1 MEVVMKKLILSLT
14 LIVGVFVHAGSI
26 YAGINVSGNYC
37 NTNIAVHQ
45 GREDQTVTVTGLN
58 GLQVK
63 EASVSGSGVF
73 ATVMNKTLTSV
84 KIQFK
89 AYGNA
94 ATGNR
99 TVTIKSQ
106 LGSDTFTITVIQKA
120 SISGATLPT
129 FTGPYQSANITL
141 QGSGLTGLDAV
152 NVEVQQTPNTP
163 VLDSAGQ
170 PIAQAVTGTAVV
182 NTSSASHAGLTVNF
196 FKGGQ
201 PVQLTEARV
210 KLILRANQYNF
221 CSGFHGQ
228 QSGKLEYTVTLTAP
242 LGPNYVQSITFP
254 YGSSFNVGSL
264 ATIQIDLQ
272 RPASSSSQG
281 GEIVYWKP
289 VPTNAFEQSPGGTP
303 YNPNALNSITIPNGN
318 TFAQI
323 TIKVKLCP
331 GRAATNTVKIQTWRI
346 NTNTTQPPEFKEAQ
360 FIVNCLGR

>member
-1 MEVVMKKLILSLT
+1 MKKLLLSLT
-14 LIVGVFVHAGSI
+14 LIVGVFMHAGST

-37 NTNIAVHQ
+37 STNIAVHQ

-58 GLQVK
+58 GTQVK
-63 EASVSGSGVF
+63 NASVSGSGVF
-73 ATVMNKTLTSV
+73 ASVMNKTLTSIQ
-84 KIQFK
+84 IQFK
-89 AYGNA
+89 AYANA
-94 ATGNR
+94 APGNR

-106 LGSDTFTITVIQKA
+106 LGSDTFTITVVQEA

-129 FTGPYQSANITL
+129 FSAPYQSANVTL
-141 QGSGLTGLDAV
+141 QGSGLTGLEGV
-152 NVEVQQTPNTP
+152 NVEVQQTPDTP

-170 PIAQAVTGTAVV
+170 PIAEAVTGTAVV

-201 PVQLTEARV
+201 PVQLTQARV
-210 KLILRANQYNF
+210 KLILRANQYNY
-221 CSGFHGQ
+221 CSGFHGDP
-228 QSGKLEYTVTLTAP
+228 SGKLEYAVTLTAP
-242 LGPNYVQSITFP
+242 LGPNYVKSITFP
-254 YGSSFNVGSL
+254 YGSTFNVGSL

-272 RPASSSSQG
+272 RQAGGSS
-281 GEIVYWKP
+281 GEVVHWKLL
-289 VPTNAFEQSPGGTP
+289 PTSAFEQSPGGTA
-303 YNPNALNSITIPNGN
+303 YNPQALNSITIPSGN

-360 FIVNCLGR
+360 FYVNCLTR